1 MWIWNTK
8 NNFYSDDGFF
18 VSSTQFCTVVRVRAK
33 QLYLTAYP
41 QKPVDNPVHK
51 TGIITWVS
59 C

>member
-1 MWIWNTK
+1 MMA
-8 NNFYSDDGFF
+8 FSFRPHSFALLYAC
-18 VSSTQFCTVVRVRAK
+18 TQK